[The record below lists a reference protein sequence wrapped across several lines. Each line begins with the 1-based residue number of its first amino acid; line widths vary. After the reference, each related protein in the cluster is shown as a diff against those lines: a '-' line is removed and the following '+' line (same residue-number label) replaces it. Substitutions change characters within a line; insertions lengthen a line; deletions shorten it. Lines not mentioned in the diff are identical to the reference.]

1 MTRVAVLCSFL
12 FLALAV
18 PIGPVHAQLTAKP
31 LEFRPGNPKQ
41 ASLLAKVPDARE
53 LVSEPFSLAFVDL
66 DGDSKNEI
74 IVRAESSANCGSGGC
89 LTVVLQQHG
98 SSMATL
104 LSQNLYPNLGVT
116 DQKFGAYRA
125 LAALDDKGG
134 IAIGEKPGTPLHGKR
149 MVYPMLAQATE
160 APAAPSVTR
169 NPQSP
174 SGAGPE
180 IVGLR
185 LGMPLAD
192 VKAALKAHSAG
203 LKTREVLTVVN
214 NAPSTKYL
222 SVLTATSAVRHP
234 VGPEDTIGVDFT
246 PPPSAPRAIFI
257 ERFTGFPEG
266 KRPLYSAV
274 RAALIQKYGP
284 PSHVQEGRDT
294 YLVWARD
301 PSGNRITGPNALRC
315 GKYSPGDPSRRNFT
329 VLFGGIKPTGCGLTV
344 FATLGQEVLRG
355 GGPGLH
361 LTELA
366 DYLGV
371 SIVDDSGFEALREAA
386 ARVAANE
393 TRRKGSAVAV
403 PKM

>member
-12 FLALAV
+12 FFVLAV
-18 PIGPVHAQLTAKP
+18 LTGPVHAQLTARP
-31 LEFRPGNPKQ
+31 LDFRPGNPKQ
-41 ASLLAKVPDARE
+41 AAMLAKVPDARE
-53 LVSEPFSLAFVDL
+53 IVAEPFSLAFVDL
-66 DGDSKNEI
+66 DGDGKNEI
-74 IVRAESSANCGSGGC
+74 VLRSDSSAFCGSGGC
-89 LTVVLQQHG
+89 LTVVLQQRG
-98 SSMATL
+98 NQMATL
-104 LSQNLYPNLGVT
+104 LSQNLFPDIGVT
-116 DQKFGAYRA
+116 DQTFGAYRA

-149 MVYPMLAQATE
+149 MIYPMLAQVAE
-160 APAAPSVTR
+160 APAAATSG
-169 NPQSP
+169 PQP
-174 SGAGPE
+174 ASGAGPE

-185 LGMPLAD
+185 LGMSLAD
-192 VKAALKAHSAG
+192 VRAALKAHSPG
-203 LKTREVLTVVN
+203 LKSREVLTVVN
-214 NAPSTKYL
+214 NAPSTEYL
-222 SVLTATSAVRHP
+222 SVLTATSPLRHP

-246 PPPSAPRAIFI
+246 PPPSSPRAIFI

-344 FATLGQEVLRG
+344 FAKLGQEVLRG

-386 ARVAANE
+386 ARVAADE
-393 TRRKGSAVAV
+393 TRRKGAAVNT
-403 PKM
+403 PKL